1 MDVFSYQC
9 ENHIKKSSPHSI
21 ANIEGFHYFHPQ
33 KMKLGFLIKPFFY
46 MEIQNIWIW
55 KYFLLDSSCVKIV
68 TELGTFIID

>member
-33 KMKLGFLIKPFFY
+33 KMKLGFLIKPFFLHGNSKY
-46 MEIQNIWIW
+46 LDLEI
-55 KYFLLDSSCVKIV
+55 FF
-68 TELGTFIID
+68 T